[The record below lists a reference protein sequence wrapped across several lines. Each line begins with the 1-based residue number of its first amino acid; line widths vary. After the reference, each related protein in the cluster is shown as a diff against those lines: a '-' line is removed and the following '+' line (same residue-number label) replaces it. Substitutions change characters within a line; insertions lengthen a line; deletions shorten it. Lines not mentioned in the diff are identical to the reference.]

1 MNKTE
6 ILMQYEG
13 QVNEIYRNNIK
24 AIAHL
29 EVETLFNKYVSQF
42 KIMMQGG
49 TMTYEEYDELT
60 TEMLI
65 TNMMRVED

>member
-29 EVETLFNKYVSQF
+29 EVGTLFNKYVSQF